1 MKQIFAF
8 IGLLAYQ
15 LIGTLVFAQAPQK
28 MSYQAVIRNAS
39 NALVMNTTV
48 GMQISILQGSAVGTP
63 VYVETQTPTTNSNG
77 LASLQIGNGVVVSGT
92 FATIDWATGG
102 PYFIKTETDPLGGIV
117 YTITGTTQMLSTPY
131 SLYAEKSG
139 GLTTPLGKSHLIISG
154 DVTDAQAATQI
165 ANEVGLST
173 QFVWILN
180 TTALTTINLSTISD
194 LVEIRMMNNAAL
206 TNINLNG
213 LTKITGNVSAYSY
226 LTSISVNDN
235 PALSTLSFP
244 MLTSVG
250 GNVSIYSNP
259 NLASFSVPLLTKVN
273 GQFSIQNSLINSIS
287 MPSLIRVNDFFGIYS
302 NSSLTNVS
310 LPLFQSVG
318 QLAISNNPL
327 LNTISL
333 PSLNNMTFLSNL
345 FASFQYNALPPSQ
358 VNALLNQMLTV
369 TPPSGKSLSFN
380 YQSPLAPPSGA
391 GVTAKAALIAAGN
404 TVLTD

>member
-1 MKQIFAF
+1 
-8 IGLLAYQ
+8 
-15 LIGTLVFAQAPQK
+15 
-28 MSYQAVIRNAS
+28 
-39 NALVMNTTV
+39 
-48 GMQISILQGSAVGTP
+48 
-63 VYVETQTPTTNSNG
+63 
-77 LASLQIGNGVVVSGT
+77 
-92 FATIDWATGG
+92 
-102 PYFIKTETDPLGGIV
+102 
-117 YTITGTTQMLSTPY
+117 
-131 SLYAEKSG
+131 
-139 GLTTPLGKSHLIISG
+139 
-154 DVTDAQAATQI
+154 
-165 ANEVGLST
+165 
-173 QFVWILN
+173 
-180 TTALTTINLSTISD
+180 
-194 LVEIRMMNNAAL
+194 
-206 TNINLNG
+206 
-213 LTKITGNVSAYSY
+213 
-226 LTSISVNDN
+226 
-235 PALSTLSFP
+235 
-244 MLTSVG
+244 
-250 GNVSIYSNP
+250 
-259 NLASFSVPLLTKVN
+259 
-273 GQFSIQNSLINSIS
+273 